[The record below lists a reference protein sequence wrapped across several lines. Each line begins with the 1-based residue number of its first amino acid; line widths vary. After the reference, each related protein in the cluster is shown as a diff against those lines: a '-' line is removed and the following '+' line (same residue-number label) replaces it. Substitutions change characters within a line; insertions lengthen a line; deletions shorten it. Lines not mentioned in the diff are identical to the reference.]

1 MADSIRSRKLRWTFS
16 LLIPLVYIAVLSF
29 SVSDE
34 WFSADDRQELVFV
47 RGMSS
52 FGSLFGPDVFGLF
65 RPVKNLL
72 FRLFVAISP
81 FGVRS
86 CRLVG
91 IFIGAVSFFPVHA
104 LCRRILGNGWNA
116 VAAASIWLLSPTL
129 VSSAAWLSGV
139 NIQIMVAFSALAIV
153 CYDSA
158 WNDESFRL
166 RWAVAAALCLFFALL
181 SYECSIAVV
190 PLFFLFDFYLRPERI
205 RLRSAW
211 LCYVSY
217 AGVAVVFL
225 ILRRVFCSLSVL
237 ENYSLADTTRWQ
249 LVISSP
255 WFTWQHFASW
265 FWPFGRFTVFA
276 DYRWGQVSF
285 PTLFLCAI
293 VFLGLLVFAL
303 ITKRRFPV
311 LGFSVLFSLVA
322 FAPVSNCLG
331 LRNGPYGDYYLTLAS
346 IGLALCYVEGISLL
360 LHCYGRKRI
369 AAVFVAYL
377 FVAVR
382 LFAVPEA
389 ARWAKLWGN
398 GELAI
403 AESVK
408 NFPDSC
414 SNKAQQAMMLCD
426 SGQFDEALELG
437 RQVELAVGADSP
449 LMCNIHLI
457 RALYAL
463 RVERNAENA
472 LDEIEKSSNTDGT
485 GRTQNIRHYYK
496 GCIFED
502 IRGDEAT
509 AETEYQK
516 ALDGKWSVDLVP
528 CADRLARLKAIRGE
542 RYEAISLWERAITL
556 DPDNTAV
563 LWNLSIAYHEVGDVS
578 LSNEF
583 REKVRQLSGNR

>member
-1 MADSIRSRKLRWTFS
+1 MIDSIRTRKLLWTFS
-16 LLIPLVYIAVLSF
+16 LLVPLLYVVVLSF

-34 WFSADDRQELVFV
+34 WFSADDKQELVFV
-47 RGMSS
+47 RGVHS

-65 RPVKNLL
+65 RPTKNLL
-72 FRLFVAISP
+72 FRLFVAMSP
-81 FGVRS
+81 LGIRS

-91 IFIGAVSFFPVHA
+91 IFIGAISFFPVHA
-104 LCRRILGNGWNA
+104 LCRRIVGKGWKS

-139 NIQIMVAFSALAIV
+139 NIQIMAALSALAMV
-153 CYDSA
+153 CHDSA
-158 WNDESFRL
+158 WNDESL
-166 RWAVAAALCLFFALL
+166 RPRWVAAAALSLFFALL
-181 SYECSIAVV
+181 SYECSIAIV
-190 PLFFLFDFYLRPERI
+190 PLFVLFDLYLRPARI

-211 LCYVSY
+211 LCYASY

-225 ILRRVFCSLSVL
+225 ILRHVFCSLTVL
-237 ENYSLADTTRWQ
+237 ENFSLADTTRWQ
-249 LVISSP
+249 LAVSSP

-276 DYRWGQVSF
+276 DYRWGQVSL
-285 PTLFLCAI
+285 PTLFLCA
-293 VFLGLLVFAL
+293 VAFLAILGFAL
-303 ITKRRFPV
+303 FAKKRFPV
-311 LGFSVLFSLVA
+311 LGFCILFSLVA

-331 LRNGPYGDYYLTLAS
+331 LKNGPYGDYYLTLSS

-360 LHCYGRKRI
+360 LHCKGRMRL
-369 AAVFVAYL
+369 AAIFAACL

-389 ARWAKLWGN
+389 ARWARLWGS

-408 NFPDSC
+408 NFPDSF

-437 RQVELAVGADSP
+437 RQVETAVGANSP

-457 RALYAL
+457 RALHAL
-463 RVERNAENA
+463 RVERNAEKA
-472 LDEIEKSSNTDGT
+472 LDEIEMSSQTDGT
-485 GRTQNIRHYYK
+485 GGSQSIRHYYK

-502 IRGDEAT
+502 IQGNEAV
-509 AETEYQK
+509 AETEYGK
-516 ALDGKWSVDLVP
+516 ALDGKWTVDLVP

-542 RYEAISLWERAITL
+542 RDEAIAIWERATTL

-563 LWNLSIAYHEVGDVS
+563 LWNLSIACREAGDEAR
-578 LSNEF
+578 SNELQ
-583 REKVRQLSGNR
+583 EKVRQLSGNR